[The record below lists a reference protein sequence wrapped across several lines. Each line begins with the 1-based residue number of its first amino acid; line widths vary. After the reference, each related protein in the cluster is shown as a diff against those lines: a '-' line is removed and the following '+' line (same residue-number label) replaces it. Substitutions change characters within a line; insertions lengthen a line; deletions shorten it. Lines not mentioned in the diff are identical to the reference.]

1 MLLPIGCLPIIAHAP
16 NWGDPQWP
24 IHLASCQLAGW
35 HGGYS
40 GEVILPDRDGYMC
53 MCACICCV
61 SCVPGAVAKAVST
74 IELDFHL
81 PKTKRKEAE
90 YLTEDTA

>member
-1 MLLPIGCLPIIAHAP
+1 M
-16 NWGDPQWP
+16 
-24 IHLASCQLAGW
+24 
-35 HGGYS
+35 
-40 GEVILPDRDGYMC
+40 ILPDRDGYMC